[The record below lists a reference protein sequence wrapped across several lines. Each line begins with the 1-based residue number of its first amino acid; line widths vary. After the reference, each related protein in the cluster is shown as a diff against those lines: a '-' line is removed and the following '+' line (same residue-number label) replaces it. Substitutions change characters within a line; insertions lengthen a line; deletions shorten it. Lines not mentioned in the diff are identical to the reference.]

1 MSRAS
6 AHTTQ
11 HTPHT
16 IHTIVQIW
24 PSISQFDVCAVTVSD
39 YWHAYLSVTLV
50 RTDIFQVYICIL
62 PRYVPIFVYILL
74 HFICIYLYRKVDIW
88 IYHKSQRV
96 RRRLLLLLLSG
107 WLKEFILSI
116 GYKLK
121 TMKSIDW
128 HFWDVCGGDLGGD
141 SKGVGGCGIIM
152 ASGCASLG
160 ICSNTLTPF
169 VCALE
174 LHWDSILDAQEK
186 TYNYTLN
193 SSIFKT
199 GYWGVYVCV
208 CVFFFCIM

>member
-1 MSRAS
+1 
-6 AHTTQ
+6 
-11 HTPHT
+11 
-16 IHTIVQIW
+16 
-24 PSISQFDVCAVTVSD
+24 
-39 YWHAYLSVTLV
+39 
-50 RTDIFQVYICIL
+50 
-62 PRYVPIFVYILL
+62 
-74 HFICIYLYRKVDIW
+74 
-88 IYHKSQRV
+88 
-96 RRRLLLLLLSG
+96 
-107 WLKEFILSI
+107 
-116 GYKLK
+116 
-121 TMKSIDW
+121 MKSIDW